1 MAVPRNANS
10 DTVSTAFVK
19 NAAGR
24 PDVSP
29 HAATSSVSPV
39 SATSRVA
46 IRRWGGI
53 RCGEDT
59 ARRPSGSTHGGCLT
73 SLASIPSLAA
83 VWRQSGMWSK
93 RSPAA
98 AAWTRWWSWG
108 VTGCRS
114 TPAPS
119 TASTPRTWPPS
130 CRRSSTG
137 WRSWATRGGAGNS
150 APACSS
156 SGRAS
161 PWSRFSTPTL
171 CSSSWCG
178 RPPTWAPCSTTCGA
192 TARRSPGCSEPGSP
206 ALSPVRRHLLVV
218 DDEPHIGLL
227 LRPHL
232 ERLGY
237 AVSLARTLAEARRA
251 MQGGAPPFDALLL
264 DLHLPDGSG
273 LELLRELRAAAATR
287 AFPVI
292 VLTAEGEERI
302 LGEAESLGAGLLTK
316 PFSPSKLTARIA
328 ALLGDAPPAPPAP
341 PPPPSSPPSAPQGP
355 R

>member
-1 MAVPRNANS
+1 M
-10 DTVSTAFVK
+10 
-19 NAAGR
+19 
-24 PDVSP
+24 
-29 HAATSSVSPV
+29 
-39 SATSRVA
+39 
-46 IRRWGGI
+46 
-53 RCGEDT
+53 
-59 ARRPSGSTHGGCLT
+59 
-73 SLASIPSLAA
+73 
-83 VWRQSGMWSK
+83 
-93 RSPAA
+93 
-98 AAWTRWWSWG
+98 
-108 VTGCRS
+108 
-114 TPAPS
+114 
-119 TASTPRTWPPS
+119 
-130 CRRSSTG
+130 
-137 WRSWATRGGAGNS
+137 
-150 APACSS
+150 
-156 SGRAS
+156 
-161 PWSRFSTPTL
+161 
-171 CSSSWCG
+171 
-178 RPPTWAPCSTTCGA
+178 
-192 TARRSPGCSEPGSP
+192 
-206 ALSPVRRHLLVV
+206 SPVRRHLLVV

-328 ALLGDAPPAPPAP
+328 ALLGDAPP
-341 PPPPSSPPSAPQGP
+341 SPPSASPGP